1 MLFFTKLFQILY
13 EVVSWLFPEFKF
25 KWLVDESKK
34 HLPIELD
41 FEHEGRNAEKIMHF
55 FKKFPFVKVKL
66 LVRFGCIVGHSSE
79 I

>member
-13 EVVSWLFPEFKF
+13 QVVSWLFPEFKF

-55 FKKFPFVKVKL
+55 FKKFPFLKVGPF
-66 LVRFGCIVGHSSE
+66 VRFGCIVGHSS
-79 I
+79 